1 MVMARELIFL
11 LVINECRTIFAV
23 IRLLLA
29 ENKILQLKIDI

>member
-23 IRLLLA
+23 I
-29 ENKILQLKIDI
+29 ISTFLKLSL